1 MEQPQLTAKAS
12 SLQLI
17 RSELK
22 APKSQYNEFGKYNY
36 RNLDDI
42 LTALKPLLDKYP
54 GRLDLTDSVIGIG
67 GWHYIEAKATFT
79 EADGSQTV
87 SKAYAREPEVKKGMD
102 APQITGTASSYARKY
117 ALNAL
122 FLIDDTYDA
131 DTNEY
136 QQQSAQQNQP
146 QQNNQYQYQNQ
157 QYQQYNQYG
166 GNY

>member
-1 MEQPQLTAKAS
+1 MEEQKRKPSA
-12 SLQLI
+12 LQAI

-22 APKSQYNEFGKYNY
+22 APKSQYNKFGKYNY

-42 LTALKPLLDKYP
+42 LSAVKPLLTKHP
-54 GRLDLTDSVIGIG
+54 CKLDLTDSVVEIG
-67 GWHYIEAKATFT
+67 GWHYIEATATFT
-79 EADGSQTV
+79 DVTGQTV
-87 SKAYAREPEVKKGMD
+87 SKAYAREPEAKKGMD

-146 QQNNQYQYQNQ
+146 QQNNQYHYQNQ
-157 QYQQYNQYG
+157 QYQQFNQYG